1 MKREMGRRS
10 IAAVAAVHVVFV
22 VLYMLDSVP
31 LGAVSGGS
39 RFRNA
44 RHSVARVRACVF
56 KCRLRL
62 PLRTFERDMTHR
74 AGFFFSAFLC
84 FVM

>member
-10 IAAVAAVHVVFV
+10 FAAVAAVRVVFV
-22 VLYMLDSVP
+22 VLSMLDSVP

-44 RHSVARVRACVF
+44 RHSVGGVRA
-56 KCRLRL
+56 CRLRL

-74 AGFFFSAFLC
+74 AGLFFSAFLC
-84 FVM
+84 FVV